1 MKVQA
6 DLSKLSIRRA
16 VKADLPRL
24 LELIADDDLGKNREG
39 VGSDDNCYVE
49 AFDRIAADDN
59 QFLMVAELDGRIIAM
74 QQVTFIPGLSRKG
87 SSRAMIESVRV
98 DGYLRG
104 QGIGHWFIEQAIQ
117 LARERGCRLVQ
128 LTSDKKRIQA
138 HRFYGSMG
146 FVATHEGF
154 KLQLEN

>member
-1 MKVQA
+1 MKEQA
-6 DLSKLSIRRA
+6 DLSKLSTRHA
-16 VKADLPRL
+16 VRQDLPRL

-39 VGSDDNCYVE
+39 VGSEEACYTE
-49 AFDRIAADDN
+49 AFERIAADDN

-87 SSRAMIESVRV
+87 STRAMIESVRV

-104 QGIGHWFIEQAIQ
+104 QGIGHWFIQQAIQ
-117 LARERGCRLVQ
+117 LARERGCQLVQ

-146 FVATHEGF
+146 FTASHEGF
-154 KLQLEN
+154 KLQL

>member
-6 DLSKLSIRRA
+6 DLSKLSTRRA
-16 VKADLPRL
+16 VRQDLPRL

-39 VGSDDNCYVE
+39 VGSEDACYSE
-49 AFDRIAADDN
+49 AFDRITTDDN

-87 SSRAMIESVRV
+87 ATRTMIESVRV

-104 QGIGHWFIEQAIQ
+104 QGIGHWFIKQAIQ
-117 LARERGCRLVQ
+117 LASERGCQLVQ

-138 HRFYGSMG
+138 HRFYGSLG
-146 FVATHEGF
+146 FTASHEGF
-154 KLQLEN
+154 KLQL

>member
-6 DLSKLSIRRA
+6 DLSRLSIRRA
-16 VKADLPRL
+16 VRQDLPRL

-39 VGSDDNCYVE
+39 VGSEEACYAE
-49 AFDRIAADDN
+49 AFERITADDN

-87 SSRAMIESVRV
+87 STRAMIESVRV

-104 QGIGHWFIEQAIQ
+104 QGIGHWFIEQAIA
-117 LARERGCRLVQ
+117 LARERGCQLVQ

-146 FVATHEGF
+146 FTASHEGF
-154 KLQLEN
+154 KLQL

>member
-1 MKVQA
+1 MKEQA
-6 DLSKLSIRRA
+6 DLSRLSTRRA
-16 VKADLPRL
+16 VRQDLPRL

-39 VGSDDNCYVE
+39 VGSEDACYAE
-49 AFDRIAADDN
+49 AFERITADDN
-59 QFLMVAELDGRIIAM
+59 QFLMVAEMDGRIIAM

-87 SSRAMIESVRV
+87 ATRAMIESVRV
-98 DGYLRG
+98 EGYLRG

-117 LARERGCRLVQ
+117 LARERGCQLVQ

-146 FVATHEGF
+146 FTASHEGF
-154 KLQLEN
+154 KLQL

>member
-1 MKVQA
+1 MKLQA
-6 DLSKLSIRRA
+6 DFSKLSTRRA
-16 VKADLPRL
+16 VKQDLPRL

-39 VGSDDNCYVE
+39 VGSEDACYAE

-87 SSRAMIESVRV
+87 STRAMIESVRV

-104 QGIGHWFIEQAIQ
+104 QGIGHWFIEQAID
-117 LARERGCRLVQ
+117 LARERGCQLVQ

-138 HRFYGSMG
+138 HRFYGSLG
-146 FVATHEGF
+146 FTASHEGF
-154 KLQLEN
+154 KLQL